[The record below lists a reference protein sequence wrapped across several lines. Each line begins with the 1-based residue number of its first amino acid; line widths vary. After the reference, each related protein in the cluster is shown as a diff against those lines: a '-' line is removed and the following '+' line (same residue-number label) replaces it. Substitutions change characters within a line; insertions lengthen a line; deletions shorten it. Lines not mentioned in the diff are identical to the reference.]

1 MSKEDI
7 FKIKTSDPSIMKA
20 EGTRIFSVLE
30 TLSLSA
36 ETIEVGS
43 SAIDEVIGKE
53 DIDFLVRT
61 VPDQFKKVCAILDDH
76 FDRDVDQLSNEQYQA
91 YKVPSDID
99 IDIDIALQVTP
110 EGSPYD
116 HFEAFLEILRQN
128 RATRDSYNQLKRDY
142 DGEPMSQYREA
153 KAAFIMEQLGRLC

>member
-7 FKIKTSDPSIMKA
+7 FKIKTIDPLIMKA
-20 EGTRIFSVLE
+20 ERTRILSVLE
-30 TLSLSA
+30 TLSLPA
-36 ETIEVGS
+36 EIIEVGS
-43 SAIDEVIGKE
+43 SAIDGVIGKE
-53 DIDFLVRT
+53 DVDFLVRT
-61 VPDQFKKVCAILDDH
+61 VPDQFKKVCTVFDDY
-76 FDRDVDQLSNEQYQA
+76 FDRDVNQLSNEQYQA

-99 IDIDIALQVTP
+99 ISLQVTP

-116 HFEAFLEILRQN
+116 HFEAFLAILRQN

>member
-7 FKIKTSDPSIMKA
+7 FKIKTIDPSIMKA
-20 EGTRIFSVLE
+20 ERTRILSVLE
-30 TLSLSA
+30 ALSLPA
-36 ETIEVGS
+36 KIIEVGS
-43 SAIDEVIGKE
+43 SAIDGVIGKE

-99 IDIDIALQVTP
+99 IALQVTP

-116 HFEAFLEILRQN
+116 HFEVFLAILKQN
-128 RATRDSYNQLKRDY
+128 RATSDSYNQLKRDY
-142 DGEPMSQYREA
+142 DGEPMSAYREA
-153 KAAFIMEQLGRLC
+153 KAAFITEQLGKLC